1 MNQAIEPGAAPG
13 SAGFQPLYREVK
25 RLLTQS
31 LIEGEW
37 PAGAALPSETRLAE
51 RYNVSIGTLRKAIDE
66 LVAERIVTRHQ
77 GRGTFVATH
86 NASRLMFHF
95 FHIVRKSGVGKGRAG
110 RDGGKEYP
118 TTRTLSFRRAKAG
131 ADEALRLGIS
141 SGAAVLRVRN
151 LLSLSEMPVILDDIV
166 LPQSLF
172 PDLTEKVFTA
182 RDNTIYHLYQ
192 TRYGINVLRSSE
204 RLSAVLA
211 DRDAAKLLGVKS
223 GAPLLAINR
232 TALSFRD
239 TPVELRR
246 SLVNTAAHEYAS
258 DLGKQERPA

>member
-1 MNQAIEPGAAPG
+1 MNQAIEPGLLAGAS
-13 SAGFQPLYREVK
+13 SAFQPLYREVK

-86 NASRLMFHF
+86 NANRLMFHF
-95 FHIVRKSGVGKGRAG
+95 FHIVG

-118 TTRTLSFRRAKAG
+118 TTRTLSFKRGKAG
-131 ADEALRLGIS
+131 ADEARRLSIATGDPVFRI
-141 SGAAVLRVRN
+141 RN
-151 LLSLSEMPVILDDIV
+151 LLALTGKPVILDDIV
-166 LPQSLF
+166 LPQALF
-172 PDLTEKVFTA
+172 RDLTEKVFTV

-211 DRDAAKLLGVKS
+211 GADAAKLLKVRT

-258 DLGKQERPA
+258 DLGKQERSAT

>member
-1 MNQAIEPGAAPG
+1 MNQPIEPGFAAAG
-13 SAGFQPLYREVK
+13 GFQPLYREVK

-37 PAGAALPSETRLAE
+37 PAGAALPSETRLAQ
-51 RYNVSIGTLRKAIDE
+51 RYKVSIGTLRKAIDE

-86 NASRLMFHF
+86 NANRLMFHF
-95 FHIVRKSGVGKGRAG
+95 FHIVG
-110 RDGGKEYP
+110 RDGNMEYP
-118 TTRTLSFRRAKAG
+118 TTRTLAFRKGKAT
-131 ADEALRLGIS
+131 AEQAQRLAIAG
-141 SGAAVLRVRN
+141 GDPVLRIRN
-151 LLSLSEMPVILDDIV
+151 LLSLSGRPVILDDIV
-166 LPQSLF
+166 LPQALF
-172 PDLTEKVFTA
+172 ADLSEKVFTA

-211 DRDAAKLLGVKS
+211 DADAAKLLQVRK

-232 TALSFRD
+232 TALTYRD
-239 TPVELRR
+239 IPVELRL

-258 DLGKQERPA
+258 DLGREERG

>member
-1 MNQAIEPGAAPG
+1 MNQAIQPGAAAG
-13 SAGFQPLYREVK
+13 ASTGFQPLYREVK

-37 PAGAALPSETRLAE
+37 PAGAALPSETKLAG
-51 RYNVSIGTLRKAIDE
+51 RFNVSIGTLRKAIDE
-66 LVAERIVTRHQ
+66 LVAERVVTRHQ

-86 NASRLMFHF
+86 NANRLMFHF
-95 FHIVRKSGVGKGRAG
+95 FHIVKKGG
-110 RDGGKEYP
+110 MGSDGGKEYP
-118 TTRTLSFRRAKAG
+118 TTRTLSFKRARATV
-131 ADEALRLGIS
+131 DEARRLAVE
-141 SGAAVLRVRN
+141 SGAPVLRIRN
-151 LLSLSEMPVILDDIV
+151 LLSLAGTPVILDDIV
-166 LPQSLF
+166 LPAAMF
-172 PDLTEKVFTA
+172 ADLNQKIFTA

-211 DRDAAKLLGVKS
+211 EPDEAKLLKMRS

-246 SLVNTAAHEYAS
+246 SLVNTAEHEYAS
-258 DLGKQERPA
+258 DLGRPDRGA

>member
-1 MNQAIEPGAAPG
+1 MNQAIEPGVAGPG
-13 SAGFQPLYREVK
+13 AGGFQPLYREVK

-37 PAGAALPSETRLAE
+37 PAGAALPSETRLAG

-66 LVAERIVTRHQ
+66 LVAERVVTRHQ

-86 NASRLMFHF
+86 NANRLMFYF
-95 FHIVRKSGVGKGRAG
+95 FHIVKKEGTG

-118 TTRTLSFRRAKAG
+118 TTRTLAFRRGKAAAGEAQRLAIEPG
-131 ADEALRLGIS
+131 AP
-141 SGAAVLRVRN
+141 VLRIRN
-151 LLSLSEMPVILDDIV
+151 LLSLAGAPVILDDIV
-166 LPQSLF
+166 LPHALF
-172 PDLTEKVFTA
+172 ADLTGKTFSA

-211 DRDAAKLLGVKS
+211 DSDAAKLLKVKT

-239 TPVELRR
+239 RPVELRR
-246 SLVNTAAHEYAS
+246 SLVNTAGHDYAS
-258 DLGKQERPA
+258 DLGREERS

>member
-1 MNQAIEPGAAPG
+1 MNQAIEPGAGP
-13 SAGFQPLYREVK
+13 GFQPLYREVK

-51 RYNVSIGTLRKAIDE
+51 RFSVSIGTLRKAIDE

-77 GRGTFVATH
+77 GRGTFVAKH
-86 NASRLMFHF
+86 NANRLMFHF
-95 FHIVRKSGVGKGRAG
+95 FHVVGRNGAK
-110 RDGGKEYP
+110 DYP
-118 TTRTLSFRRAKAG
+118 TTRTLSFRRSKAT
-131 ADEALRLGIS
+131 ALEAERLGIPAA
-141 SGAAVLRVRN
+141 AAVLRIRN
-151 LLSLSEMPVILDDIV
+151 LLSLSGAPVILDDIV
-166 LPQSLF
+166 LPQALF
-172 PDLTEKVFTA
+172 PDLTEKILTA

-211 DRDAAKLLGVKS
+211 DPDAARLLEVKK

-232 TALSFRD
+232 TALSYRD
-239 TPVELRR
+239 MPVELRR
-246 SLVNTAAHEYAS
+246 SL
-258 DLGKQERPA
+258 

>member
-1 MNQAIEPGAAPG
+1 MNQAITPGIAAG
-13 SAGFQPLYREVK
+13 GAFQPLYREVK

-37 PAGAALPSETRLAE
+37 PAGAALPSESRLAA
-51 RYNVSIGTLRKAIDE
+51 RFRVSIGTLRKAIDE

-86 NASRLMFHF
+86 NANRLMFHF
-95 FHIVRKSGVGKGRAG
+95 FHIVG
-110 RDGGKEYP
+110 RDGGMEYP
-118 TTRTLSFRRAKAG
+118 TTRTLAFRRGKAG
-131 ADEALRLGIS
+131 ADEARRLAI
-141 SGAAVLRVRN
+141 GAGEPVLRIRN
-151 LLSLSEMPVILDDIV
+151 LLSLAGRPVILDDIV
-166 LPQSLF
+166 LPHALV
-172 PDLTEKVFTA
+172 PDLSEKILTS

-211 DRDAAKLLGVKS
+211 EADAARLLQVKK

-232 TALSFRD
+232 TALSYRD

-246 SLVNTAAHEYAS
+246 SLVNSVAHEYAS
-258 DLGKQERPA
+258 DLGREEWKA

>member
-1 MNQAIEPGAAPG
+1 MNQAMATHISADG
-13 SAGFQPLYREVK
+13 SQPLYREVK

-37 PAGAALPSETRLAE
+37 EAGAALPSETRLAE
-51 RYNVSIGTLRKAIDE
+51 RFNVSIGTLRKAIDE
-66 LVAERIVTRHQ
+66 LVAERVVTRHQ

-86 NASRLMFHF
+86 NANRLMFHF
-95 FHIVRKSGVGKGRAG
+95 FHIVGK
-110 RDGGKEYP
+110 DGGKEYP
-118 TTRTLSFRRAKAG
+118 TTRTLTFKRGKANAEESRKLGLVNG
-131 ADEALRLGIS
+131 AP
-141 SGAAVLRVRN
+141 VLRIRN
-151 LLSLSEMPVILDDIV
+151 VLSLAGRPVILDDIV
-166 LPQSLF
+166 LSQALF
-172 PDLTEKVFTA
+172 ADLTEKIFTA

-211 DRDAAKLLGVKS
+211 DADAAKLLKVKA

-232 TALSFRD
+232 TAMSYRD

-246 SLVNTAAHEYAS
+246 SFVNTAEHEYAS
-258 DLGKQERPA
+258 DLGRPDRAP

>member
-1 MNQAIEPGAAPG
+1 MNQPIEPGFAA
-13 SAGFQPLYREVK
+13 AGGFLPLYREVK

-37 PAGAALPSETRLAE
+37 PAGAALPSETRLAQ

-95 FHIVRKSGVGKGRAG
+95 FHIVG
-110 RDGGKEYP
+110 RDGVKEYP
-118 TTRTLSFRRAKAG
+118 TTRTLSFRKGKA
-131 ADEALRLGIS
+131 AAEEARRLAIVPGD
-141 SGAAVLRVRN
+141 AVLRIRN
-151 LLSLSEMPVILDDIV
+151 LLSLGTSPVILDEIV
-166 LPQSLF
+166 LPHALF
-172 PDLTEKVFTA
+172 PDLTEKTFTA

-192 TRYGINVLRSSE
+192 TRYGINVVRSSE
-204 RLSAVLA
+204 RLSATLA
-211 DRDAAKLLGVKS
+211 DPEAAKLLRVKK

-232 TALSFRD
+232 TALSYRD
-239 TPVELRR
+239 TPVELRL
-246 SLVNTAAHEYAS
+246 SLVNTEAHEYAS
-258 DLGKQERPA
+258 DLGREDRA

>member
-1 MNQAIEPGAAPG
+1 MNQAIEPGISASGAP
-13 SAGFQPLYREVK
+13 GFQPLYREVK

-51 RYNVSIGTLRKAIDE
+51 RYRVSIGTLRKAIDE

-86 NASRLMFHF
+86 NANRLMFHF
-95 FHIVRKSGVGKGRAG
+95 FHIVG

-118 TTRTLSFRRAKAG
+118 TTKTLSFRRGKAS
-131 ADEALRLGIS
+131 AEESRRLGIGT
-141 SGAAVLRVRN
+141 GAPVLRIRN
-151 LLSLSEMPVILDDIV
+151 LLSLAGRPVILDDIV
-166 LPQSLF
+166 LPQALF
-172 PDLTEKVFTA
+172 PDLTEKIFTA

-211 DRDAAKLLGVKS
+211 DAASARLLRVNK

-232 TALSFRD
+232 TAMSFRD
-239 TPVELRR
+239 RPVELRR

-258 DLGKQERPA
+258 DLGRTDGLA

>member
-1 MNQAIEPGAAPG
+1 MNQAIEPGGGAS
-13 SAGFQPLYREVK
+13 SAFQPLYKEVK

-37 PAGAALPSETRLAE
+37 PAGAALPSETRLAQ
-51 RYNVSIGTLRKAIDE
+51 RFSVSIGTLRKAIDE

-86 NASRLMFHF
+86 NANRLMFHF
-95 FHIVRKSGVGKGRAG
+95 FHIVG
-110 RDGGKEYP
+110 RDGNKEYP
-118 TTRTLSFRRAKAG
+118 TTRTLSFRRGKAT
-131 ADEALRLGIS
+131 AAEAQRLAVAPG
-141 SGAAVLRVRN
+141 GPVLRIRN
-151 LLSLSEMPVILDDIV
+151 LLSLSGAPVILDDIV
-166 LPQSLF
+166 LPQVLV
-172 PDLTEKVFTA
+172 PELTERIFTA

-192 TRYGINVLRSSE
+192 SRYGINVLRSSE

-211 DRDAAKLLGVKS
+211 DADAARLLKLRK

-232 TALSFRD
+232 TALTYRD

-246 SLVNTAAHEYAS
+246 SLINTAGHEYAS
-258 DLGKQERPA
+258 DLGKKERD